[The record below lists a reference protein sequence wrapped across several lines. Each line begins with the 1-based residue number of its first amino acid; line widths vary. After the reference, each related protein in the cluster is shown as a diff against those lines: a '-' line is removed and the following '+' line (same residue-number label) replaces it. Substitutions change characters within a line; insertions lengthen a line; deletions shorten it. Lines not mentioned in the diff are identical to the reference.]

1 MKEKK
6 SSHADFPICLP
17 YIWWQ
22 ISFILLSVK
31 NVTILSKSLA
41 EARILLFFGCGFKF
55 LSSLYLT
62 YGICNQKN

>member
-22 ISFILLSVK
+22 IRFILLSVK

-62 YGICNQKN
+62 